1 MPFTEDAT
9 TQNVYLDDFG
19 VSCTSGGT
27 TANGILE
34 QPDQILAG
42 DMIISTEYE
51 LTAKTSD
58 FGTLVSGD
66 SITVD
71 GNAFTVRDARKEND
85 GVFCR
90 LSLSKN

>member
-1 MPFTEDAT
+1 MAFVEDST
-9 TQNVYLDDFG
+9 TLSAYLNDFG

-51 LTAKTSD
+51 LITKTSD

-71 GNAFTVRDARKEND
+71 SVAYTVRDLRKEND

-90 LSLSKN
+90 ISLQKT